1 MPPAVDGPWV
11 AWVDMG
17 EAWLF
22 GEDIYV
28 RHKDWREGA
37 PLVRRAGSQRHVAA
51 SEGFVGWIEDAAVCV
66 ESLETGERRCVPAS
80 PGPSR
85 RLSLWGAVA
94 CWEDY
99 GGEDIDVVCSDGLAL
114 RRPGHQHNP
123 SRIGPW
129 LLFREG
135 NQTLLARAEWIV
147 LDDDDLRAAPVG
159 ATLADPLA
167 LRGALAEGGVRY
179 TVSLPPGEVIVE
191 RRVGEGWVL
200 GETIEGGAVVQIEAP
215 HGDAV
220 RLRSA
225 P

>member
-1 MPPAVDGPWV
+1 V
-11 AWVDMG
+11 AWVDVG

-28 RHKDWREGA
+28 RHQDWREGA

-66 ESLETGERRCVPAS
+66 ESLATGERRCVPAR

-99 GGEDIDVVCSDGLAL
+99 GGDDIDVVCSDGLAL
-114 RRPGHQHNP
+114 RRPGHQRNP
-123 SRIGPW
+123 SRVGPW
-129 LLFREG
+129 LLFQEG
-135 NQTLLARAEWIV
+135 NQTLLATAEWIV
-147 LDDDDLRAAPVG
+147 LDDDDLRAAPLGV
-159 ATLADPLA
+159 TLADPLA
-167 LRGALAEGGVRY
+167 LRGARAEGGVRY
-179 TVSLPPGEVIVE
+179 TLSLPPGRFAVE
-191 RRVGEGWVL
+191 RRVGEAWVPE
-200 GETIEGGAVVQIEAP
+200 ETIEGGGAAQIEAP
-215 HGDAV
+215 HGDAI